1 MIFFSSFKKN
11 FLIGGKL
18 LYNLLLVSAVEKCKS
33 AIMTHISLLKVVIFG
48 MLVMNSSVLD
58 GQNNVR
64 KLKTVIFK

>member
-1 MIFFSSFKKN
+1 M
-11 FLIGGKL
+11 